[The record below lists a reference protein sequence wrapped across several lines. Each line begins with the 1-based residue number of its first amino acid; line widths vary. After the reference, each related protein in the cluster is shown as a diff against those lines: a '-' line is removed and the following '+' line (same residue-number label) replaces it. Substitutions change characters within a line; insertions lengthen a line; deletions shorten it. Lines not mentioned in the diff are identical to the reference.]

1 MKWRVYSDTI
11 RIPRNIFSSLFRACI
26 EFGCWRYTKEY
37 LISKNTM
44 DTTHEISNLVK
55 KSPKRNAMLQKRLSI
70 FSSRV
75 SRILYTLSYRW
86 TVSGESLKST
96 ANNWG
101 ALQRVW
107 DESLDKNSEPELRG
121 RIIGVRS
128 QMDNYDYFYVGII
141 LELV

>member
-44 DTTHEISNLVK
+44 DTTHKISNLVK
-55 KSPKRNAMLQKRLSI
+55 KSPKRNAMLQKKLSI
-70 FSSRV
+70 FSSR
-75 SRILYTLSYRW
+75 SLYTLSYRR

-96 ANNWG
+96 ASNWD

-107 DESLDKNSEPELRG
+107 DESLHKNLDTELRR

-128 QMDNYDYFYVGII
+128 QMDNYDYFYVGIT